1 MTPPPDRPTGPL
13 SRRRALQLGAAGA
26 VTGLL
31 AACTSTDVSSGA
43 TTSATPGAG
52 STGAAPTPATG
63 AGGGP
68 SADPEWPTPTPPPT
82 STTAAPDPVPD
93 GAIQDLR
100 SRLRGNVLSPLDANY
115 PFTALSSNTRY
126 LDVRPAVIARCKDE
140 ADVVTAVNWARDN
153 GLPVAPYGGGHSYAG
168 LSTTSGLLLD
178 IGAMNDVTVDLAA
191 GTAVVGAAALNGDVL
206 DKTINTPFLLPGG
219 TCLGVGTGG
228 LVLGGGI
235 GYNTH
240 WAGLTCDHL
249 TSTRVVLASGEVVD
263 ADAGQHADLFWACRG
278 GTGGTFGLNT
288 SFRFQLV
295 PAPPT
300 VVYFRYDYRGAD
312 AATAMLAAVDT
323 LCQTAPAGLNLSSCA
338 QATPVGDGGP
348 REAID
353 AFVRGQ
359 YVGPM
364 DEARDLLAPF
374 VALGPAKSALQER
387 PFWEVQQQVWPSANP
402 EPHSWGDWS
411 RYTRAALPQDRVA
424 SMVDLLAQCPVR
436 TDNSNGAL
444 WFLGWVGGDVVGR
457 VGRTETAYVHRGSP
471 LLLRPTP
478 VWETADPPSV
488 GQDLLDWTA
497 AQIAIV
503 ADVTPDESYQ
513 NFPNRL
519 IPDPLRQYFAENLD
533 RLIEVKT
540 ANDPANLFANE
551 QGIPVR
557 N

>member
-1 MTPPPDRPTGPL
+1 MTPPAENTTGTVT
-13 SRRRALQLGAAGA
+13 RRRMLQLGAAGA

-31 AACTSTDVSSGA
+31 AACTGTETSS
-43 TTSATPGAG
+43 
-52 STGAAPTPATG
+52 AASTG
-63 AGGGP
+63 AGGSGAP
-68 SADPEWPTPTPPPT
+68 SSGGAAPSGDPEWRTPTATSAATPIPPEPV
-82 STTAAPDPVPD
+82 SEAAV
-93 GAIQDLR
+93 QDLR
-100 SRLRGNVLSPLDANY
+100 GRLTGTVLSPLSVDY
-115 PFTALSSNTRY
+115 PFTALSANTRY
-126 LDVRPAVIARCKDE
+126 LDQRPAVIARCRTE
-140 ADVVTAVNWARDN
+140 TDVVSAVNWAREN
-153 GLPVAPYGGGHSYAG
+153 GLTVAPYGGGHSYAG

-191 GTAVVGAAALNGDVL
+191 GTASVGAAALNGDVL

-249 TSTRVVLASGEVVD
+249 TGTRVVLASGEVVD
-263 ADAGQHADLFWACRG
+263 ADSGQHSDLFWACRG

-288 SFRFQLV
+288 SFRFELV
-295 PAPPT
+295 RAPQT

-323 LCQTAPAGLNLSSCA
+323 LCQTAPAGLNLSSSA
-338 QATPVGDGGP
+338 QATPVGAGGP

-359 YVGPM
+359 YVGTV

-374 VALGPAKSALQER
+374 VALSPATSAFEER
-387 PFWEVQQQVWPSANP
+387 PFWQVQQQVWPSANP

-411 RYTRAALPQDRVA
+411 RYTREALPQDRVA
-424 SMVDLLAQCPVR
+424 RMVDLLAQCPVR
-436 TDNSNGAL
+436 TEDSNGAL

-457 VGRTETAYVHRGSP
+457 VGRTDTAYVHRGSP

-478 VWETADPPSV
+478 VWQSGDPASV

-497 AQIAIV
+497 AQIDIV

-519 IPDPLRQYFAENLD
+519 IPNPLEQYFAENLD
-533 RLIEVKT
+533 RLIEVK
-540 ANDPANLFANE
+540 AAYDPANLFTNE

-557 N
+557 S

>member
-1 MTPPPDRPTGPL
+1 MTPPPGAL
-13 SRRRALQLGAAGA
+13 SRRQALQVGAGAA

-31 AACTSTDVSSGA
+31 AACTSTDTPAATSGP
-43 TTSATPGAG
+43 TSTGGAG
-52 STGAAPTPATG
+52 VSNSGSTPSSAPPGSVT
-63 AGGGP
+63 P
-68 SADPEWPTPTPPPT
+68 SADPEWVPGTPLTTPASTPPADVP
-82 STTAAPDPVPD
+82 AA
-93 GAIQDLR
+93 AIQDLR
-100 SRLRGNVLSPLDANY
+100 SRLSGNVLSPLDASY

-126 LDVRPAVIARCKDE
+126 LDLRPAVIARCKNE

-153 GLPVAPYGGGHSYAG
+153 GVTIAPYGGGHSYAG
-168 LSTTSGLLLD
+168 LSSTSGLLLD
-178 IGAMNDVTVDLAA
+178 ISAMNDVTVDLAA
-191 GTAVVGAAALNGDVL
+191 GTATVAAAALNGDVL
-206 DKTINTPFLLPGG
+206 DKTVNTPFLLPGG

-249 TSTRVVLASGEVVD
+249 TSTRVVLASGEVVE
-263 ADAGQHADLFWACRG
+263 ADAGQNADLFWACRG
-278 GTGGTFGLNT
+278 GTGGNFGLNT

-295 PAPPT
+295 QAPQT

-323 LCQTAPAGLNLSSCA
+323 LAQTAPAGLNLSSCA
-338 QATPVGDGGP
+338 QATPVGSGGP

-359 YVGPM
+359 YVGTL

-374 VALGPAKSALQER
+374 VALSPAKSALAER

-402 EPHSWGDWS
+402 TPHSWGDWS
-411 RYTRAALPQDRVA
+411 RYTREALPQDRVA
-424 SMVDLLAQCPVR
+424 KMVDLLSECPVR

-444 WFLGWVGGDVVGR
+444 WFLGWVGGDVVGKF
-457 VGRTETAYVHRGSP
+457 GRTDTAYVHRGSP

-478 VWETADPPSV
+478 VWETSDPSSV

-503 ADVTPDESYQ
+503 ADITPDESYQ

-519 IPDPLRQYFAENLD
+519 IPNPLQQYFGENLD
-533 RLIEVKT
+533 RLIGVKT
-540 ANDPANLFANE
+540 TYDPDNLFTNE

-557 N
+557 S